1 MIKITNHRITCLVL
15 LSISCLLI
23 GGLSA
28 KGQGLQLLQSTN
40 LFNRVQSGPGLSGLT
55 DDKGSATDGQ
65 FKSVLFFGASAPLT
79 KKDENENVVVVNIQ
93 TVDKSLKLGFVRIA
107 APFYG
112 RSTSFKFGQVIPP
125 PDTDESGVE
134 LTVAPSDY
142 WVAEPFSQNS
152 RYYFSPST
160 RQVFAT
166 QAGPVDITWRAKLPS
181 AGDFSGNADY
191 EDIGG
196 NFYAKFKKGYVIS
209 GGAFKTPRKIYWTGQ
224 GDNGIPVE
232 IPNDRLDNVKI
243 VYNDSF
249 LENVSVEEGV
259 PLDTG
264 LGVSSSG
271 STVTNAFTGT
281 LWFNKT
287 ENTLKAQNLEGR
299 VFMELLGTPNE
310 LTQIP
315 EHLGYEIVDVVKSP
329 VMETHAKIELGES
342 LPILVT
348 EPNNLELLP
357 RVANL
362 PEGDAFIHRHYASS
376 KSQPTFYAKKK
387 TINRNDVILWWMEE
401 GEQGILW
408 PKRFIRYNFDWP
420 DDPAKYSHYIR
431 PLVKN
436 DAEAQTTAVELPTIN
451 VPTIVYQDALDQ
463 ERGKL
468 TPEFKYYTHLNEQHP
483 AHRALLR
490 FTAGDF
496 VRFERVFSW
505 LDNSLKKNQDK
516 IDNAQNL
523 DSGFSDSVA
532 TELTGWNPASS
543 TIAFDRPDLTPRV
556 LSQAVLVGQ
565 RIPAPNGELGA
576 NLEEEEYLSGH
587 IKYKKSGS
595 RPRGDLFSNT
605 AYIDP
610 LTAGFEQANQGAII
624 PVNAMPD
631 DNELEVWWFR
641 ASDLAADQGFKNVYW
656 PSVIGNYTVTWPQ
669 EGDARYRE
677 IILASNDGSG
687 PLASLQAKGRIYFQN
702 DQSKVG
708 WNPNEEHALMLG
720 GQAYALRDDLN
731 ITTLK
736 DYSSDPFVLIE
747 HTDTD
752 GRPACTTY
760 KVLREK
766 DDTRFDFSVEAG
778 TVLQAPMPL
787 PLMAKPLV
795 NRINGQPPVSLNE
808 EVQPL
813 FIKSSTIDDDSLTTL
828 TSTKKNY
835 FRGFSVL
842 SLQDVQS
849 NPRLN
854 KWFFPVLVNYENDT
868 LKGIVSADRPHLVLS
883 SSRVPLNHHRWSYIL
898 KNNESLAVGK
908 VVYTLLPEQRVH
920 HKATVISVSG
930 DPGNYT
936 VILEFSHDY
945 PVPAT
950 AQTADRLMVVSSDTI
965 DFENWRLGLEP
976 LPAHI
981 SDLEGAEKA
990 ASFTFQDRKGDLWVY
1005 RGPHD
1010 AADSNAALQLQY
1022 YYKTLEGFYFPS
1034 LSLLNQPAP
1043 GIITP
1048 YLRPGNNGIFND
1060 VNFDPVQGD
1069 KDDDKIGD
1077 KNALAITYR
1086 PIWPSGAPIL
1096 HMAETL
1102 ALPKR
1107 GLPAVRGHQ
1116 SLEILYQQ
1124 SQIVNGGDLNRKS
1137 AVLHDPTREK
1147 VYLLNDRGGELKAIP
1162 SSVRTELYRGKTYFP
1177 NLPPHLSERFFFDA
1191 TRGEKGAL
1199 VLLGEFIDAPIG
1211 EDYFHLNV
1219 LSASDIDQL
1228 KGLVVDSDSDKA
1240 AWKSAIDNLNTTL
1253 ELFVEDPTRPGTYA
1267 PSSGASVT
1275 VPPNGLAE
1283 ITNDD
1288 IAVDSYA
1295 LTATGPGVGY
1305 VTLVSGNGLAF
1316 QPEGEPVSLHILRVS
1331 ETLHRGELKVVESP
1345 NPLSEKIGFQQVVD
1359 LAAKTDLYDYQWR
1372 ISPPIDGLSPSVYR
1386 NTAINLLNSGET
1398 WNHLQYPMS
1407 SDRSGNTN
1415 IVAGRLASVPIGNL
1429 PVVGNI
1435 PFDSVTRNDLT
1446 LDFTY
1451 NGTSYLSEGNQVKLT
1466 KTDETSV
1473 LGVVSKVNP
1482 NGGFSVIIE
1491 SGFSLKADDIESLSE
1506 SITASQTASL
1516 VYKDLIISADAKYS
1530 EVWLSLDLNDNL
1542 HAKVYVNGALLVAVN
1557 SRTAN
1562 DNPESAPPASIQ
1574 ALSRAY
1580 RISPDDL
1587 PTGTVQLAVELF
1599 SDARP
1604 GTLQLFDLKLDAF
1617 EAVDLTQEAG
1627 TAWLALDELKYADGI
1642 RAVLG
1647 GSADVSSL
1655 ADNYLIMRYQA
1666 KNNDHASYVGDG
1678 NGGNKAWSLWTEPQ
1692 LAEGWI
1698 KRVLKGINPFNQRV
1712 TDLFSNRVDT
1722 DASIL
1727 TQAGQRWEGNVAL
1740 NLDSINDFGLIEIY
1754 ETVLNRGRDL
1764 SIDAGINYGPAN
1776 DALLLAA
1783 GYLNDLYMI
1792 IGNESWADAA
1802 NPTIGIGTKN
1812 KTYGDIATA
1821 LFSFKG
1827 QLPNLLEEELAL
1839 LRGRDDFLQPGVETA
1854 PVYNRLFWNYTRGID
1869 SGEVIYALNYNITED
1884 EDDAINGKIDADDA
1898 RKMYPQGHGDAY
1910 GHYLTALKSYYKLLL
1925 DADFTWVPRT
1935 EAVLVLGKPVQ
1946 VDYLDERKFAAAA
1959 AAKARAGKQ
1968 IFDLSW
1974 RKDYQS
1980 GLEGWEHLEGTR
1992 ENDSRQ
1998 LPSTRY
2004 WGADHWANRT
2014 YQGAYFNWVTGN
2026 AMLPDEDPDP
2036 DHEGIQ
2042 KVDRTTVPELKSLVT
2057 VAEDLQNSLDNA
2069 EAGLNPLGFPE
2080 SALTF
2085 DINPSVVVSP
2095 GHQTHFEQV
2104 YERAVQS
2111 LNNAIVAFD
2120 DAKDVTRLMRSEE
2133 DELSD
2138 FRASVAQEELAYKHR
2153 LIELY
2158 GTPYTDDIGPGK
2170 TYKQG
2175 YDGPDL
2181 FHYAYIDTKLP
2192 NTGLYDDPK
2201 LTTVAF
2207 ELDNDPYA
2215 IDYVNATFTE
2225 GIAMAKY
2232 PYDDDDDDFYGLT
2245 RPNPDAN
2252 GPDNL
2257 NLRDPGGQNVVKFT
2271 LNSEGYAIKP
2281 ESWKGRRRSPGKI
2294 QTAISNLMLA
2304 HNKLKSA
2311 CEDHIASKDAID
2323 SEYTIF
2329 LADHGRARTIR
2340 EKMAG
2345 KMAADTVF
2353 DGIQTAFEIADEAG
2367 ELVIDLANDMHLA
2380 AIESMPKSVV
2390 LGLASGG
2397 DLTSPARAAIS
2408 AGNIIAEQGISAAL
2422 FSKFGV
2428 QKALE
2433 VTNRELER
2441 WFEYGEIAP
2450 LERQHEVRNG
2460 LFSLDTNLGDLAAHW
2475 GRINEFII
2483 EHEEAQRGLW
2493 AAIAEGDRIQSERE
2507 IFRQRSAAIVQGFRT
2522 RDAAFRLFRNEK
2534 LERYK
2539 TLFDLAAEYAFLAA
2553 KAYDYETGL
2562 LHTEEG
2568 HGFINRAISAR
2579 ALGVVNEGQPQ
2590 FAGSNTG
2597 DPGLSSVLAEMKGDW
2612 DVLKGRL
2619 GFNNP
2624 DGQGTTVS
2632 LRSENFRILPG
2643 SDGADKW
2650 RDVLEGGR
2658 MDNLLADGDVRRYA
2672 MQIDSMEGLPV
2683 PGIVLEFGTTIEK
2696 GSNLFGRPLAGGDHN
2711 FSSALFAT
2719 KIFAIGVA
2727 LEGYQGMSNPLSNSS
2742 AINQAGGV
2750 SPADPS
2756 APFLDASTLS
2766 ATPEVFLIPV
2776 GLDTMRSPPLGD
2788 TSVLR
2793 TWNVSDVTIPL
2804 PFNIGASDFSSKPLW
2819 QGRDSLADELYSIRK
2834 HAPFRPVSTTAA
2846 FGNEVYGPGSLKL
2859 SQYTNNRLIGRSA
2872 WNTKWKLVI
2881 PGYALLNNP
2890 KEGLDRFI
2898 RTVNDIKLHFVT
2910 YSYAGN

>member
-1 MIKITNHRITCLVL
+1 MLKITNHRITCLVL

-55 DDKGSATDGQ
+55 DDKGSASGGQ
-65 FKSVLFFGASAPLT
+65 FKSVLSFGASAPLT
-79 KKDENENVVVVNIQ
+79 KKDDNENVVVVNIQ
-93 TVDKSLKLGFVRIA
+93 SVDKSLKLGFVRIA

-142 WVAEPFSQNS
+142 WVAEPFSKS
-152 RYYFSPST
+152 TRYYFSPST

-181 AGDFSGNADY
+181 AGDFIGNPDY

-196 NFYAKFKKGYVIS
+196 NYYAKFKKRYVIS
-209 GGAFKTPRKIYWTGQ
+209 GGAFKAPKKIYWTGQ
-224 GDNGIPVE
+224 GNAGIPVA
-232 IPNDRLDNVKI
+232 IPSDRLNDVKI

-249 LENVSVEEGV
+249 VENVSVEDGV

-264 LGVSSSG
+264 LGVGSSG
-271 STVTNAFTGT
+271 STITNAFTGT
-281 LWFNKT
+281 LWYNKS
-287 ENTLKAQNLEGR
+287 EKALKAQNLEGR

-329 VMETHAKIELGES
+329 VMETHATIELGES
-342 LPILVT
+342 LPILVSR
-348 EPNNLELLP
+348 PDNLELVP

-376 KSQPTFYAKKK
+376 ESQATFYAKKK
-387 TINRNDVILWWMEE
+387 TINRNDMILWWMEE

-408 PKRFIRYNFDWP
+408 PKRFVRYDFDWP

-436 DAEAQTTAVELPTIN
+436 DAEARATAVELPTIN
-451 VPTIVYQDALDQ
+451 VPAIVYQDALDQ

-610 LTAGFEQANQGAII
+610 LTGGFEQANQGAII

-669 EGDARYRE
+669 EGDVRYRE

-731 ITTLK
+731 IITGK

-747 HTDTD
+747 YTDTD
-752 GRPACTTY
+752 GRPACSTY

-766 DDTRFDFSVEAG
+766 GDLRFDFSVEAG

-795 NRINGQPPVSLNE
+795 NRTNGEPPVSLNE
-808 EVQPL
+808 EAQPL
-813 FIKSSTIDDDSLTTL
+813 FIKSSVNDGDSLTTL
-828 TSTKKNY
+828 TSAKKNY

-849 NPRLN
+849 SPRLN
-854 KWFFPVLVNYENDT
+854 KWFFPVLVNYEDDT
-868 LKGIVSADRPHLVLS
+868 LKGIVSAARPHLVLS
-883 SSRVPLNHHRWSYIL
+883 SSLVPLNHHRWSYIL

-908 VVYTLLPEQRVH
+908 VVYTLLPEQRAH

-936 VILEFSHDY
+936 VILEFSDDS
-945 PVPAT
+945 VPAT
-950 AQTADRLMVVSSDTI
+950 AQTADRLMVVSSDTT

-981 SDLEGAEKA
+981 SDLERAEKA

-1147 VYLLNDRGGELKAIP
+1147 VYLLQDGGNQLKAIP

-1199 VLLGEFIDAPIG
+1199 VLLGKFIDAPTG

-1267 PSSGASVT
+1267 PSSGASVK

-1331 ETLHRGELKVVESP
+1331 DTLHRGELKVVESP

-1407 SDRSGNTN
+1407 SDRPGNAN

-1491 SGFSLKADDIESLSE
+1491 SGLSLKADDIKSLSE

-1530 EVWLSLDLNDNL
+1530 EVWISLDLNDNL
-1542 HAKVYVNGALLVAVN
+1542 HAKVYLNGALLVTVN

-1562 DNPESAPPASIQ
+1562 DNPESSPPASIQ

-1587 PTGTVQLAVELF
+1587 PTGAAQLAVELF

-1604 GTLQLFDLKLDAF
+1604 GTLQLFDLKVDAF

-1666 KNNDHASYVGDG
+1666 KNDDHASYVGDG
-1678 NGGNKAWSLWTEPQ
+1678 NGSNKAWSLWTEPQ

-1968 IFDLSW
+1968 IFDLTL

-2042 KVDRTTVPELKSLVT
+2042 KIDRSTVPEFKELVA
-2057 VAEDLQNSLDNA
+2057 VAEDLQASLDNA
-2069 EAGLNPLGFPE
+2069 EAGMNPLGFPE
-2080 SALTF
+2080 DAIAF
-2085 DINPSVVVSP
+2085 DINPNLVVSNE
-2095 GHQTHFEQV
+2095 HLSHFEQV
-2104 YERAVQS
+2104 YARATQA
-2111 LNNAIVAFD
+2111 LQNAVIAFD
-2120 DAKDVTRLMRSEE
+2120 DAKGVTRLMRSEE

-2138 FRASVAQEELAYKHR
+2138 FRTYVDQEEIAYKHR

-2158 GTPYTDDIGPGK
+2158 GTPYSDDIGPGK

-2181 FHYAYIDTKLP
+2181 MHYAYVNRPTLANNITDRSLTLNFKLDHALYSID
-2192 NTGLYDDPK
+2192 YDDGSFDKSEGYFMPDGSSI
-2201 LTTVAF
+2201 F
-2207 ELDNDPYA
+2207 EPVDLEY
-2215 IDYVNATFTE
+2215 
-2225 GIAMAKY
+2225 
-2232 PYDDDDDDFYGLT
+2232 
-2245 RPNPDAN
+2245 
-2252 GPDNL
+2252 
-2257 NLRDPGGQNVVKFT
+2257 T
-2271 LNSEGYAIKP
+2271 LNSEGFLEKP
-2281 ESWKGRRRSPGKI
+2281 KDWKGRRGSPGEI
-2294 QTAISNLMLA
+2294 QTAISNLLIA
-2304 HNKLKSA
+2304 HNKLQFA
-2311 CEDHIASKDAID
+2311 
-2323 SEYTIF
+2323 
-2329 LADHGRARTIR
+2329 LADHGWLKYLLDTEVALIQAEEQRYYDVR
-2340 EKMAG
+2340 EKTAA
-2345 KMAADTVF
+2345 KLTADTVF
-2353 DGIQTAFEIADEAG
+2353 EGIKTAAEIVEEAG
-2367 ELVIDLANDMHLA
+2367 KLTYELT
-2380 AIESMPKSVV
+2380 SMGSRALHETLPKSVI

-2397 DLTSPARAAIS
+2397 DLSSPAR
-2408 AGNIIAEQGISAAL
+2408 GAL
-2422 FSKFGV
+2422 LATGAVTKGTILGTLFGKFGV
-2428 QKALE
+2428 LKAVE
-2433 VTNRELER
+2433 VAHRETDR
-2441 WFEYGEIAP
+2441 WFEYLGIAP
-2450 LERQHEVRNG
+2450 GEFNLEVKNALYG
-2460 LFSLDTNLGDLAAHW
+2460 IDKTFGDLQW
-2475 GRINEFII
+2475 NWWTINERMQ
-2483 EHEEAQRGLW
+2483 EHDEAQRALWGL
-2493 AAIAEGDRIQSERE
+2493 IAKGDRIQTERE

-2522 RDAAFRLFRNEK
+2522 RDASFRLFRNEK

-2539 TLFDLAAEYAFLAA
+2539 TLFDLAAEYTFLAA

-2568 HGFINRAISAR
+2568 RAFVSRIMSAR
-2579 ALGVVNEGQPQ
+2579 ALGVVREGEPQ
-2590 FAGSNTG
+2590 FAGSNNG
-2597 DPGLSSVLAEMKGDW
+2597 DPGLSSVLAEMHADW
-2612 DVLKGRL
+2612 NVLKGRL

-2624 DGQGTTVS
+2624 DGQGTTLS
-2632 LRSENFRILPG
+2632 LRNENFRILPG
-2643 SDGADKW
+2643 LDGADKW
-2650 RDVLEGGR
+2650 RDVLESSR
-2658 MDNLLADGDVRRYA
+2658 MENLLTDGDVLRYA
-2672 MQIDSMEGLPV
+2672 MQIDSEGGLPV
-2683 PGIVLEFGTTIEK
+2683 PGILLEFATTIEK
-2696 GSNLFGRPLAGGDHN
+2696 GRNLFGRPLAGGDHN
-2711 FSSALFAT
+2711 FSTAAFAT
-2719 KIFAIGVA
+2719 KLFSVGVA
-2727 LEGYQGMSNPLSNSS
+2727 LEGYQGMSNPISNTS
-2742 AINQAGGV
+2742 AISQAGGM

-2756 APFLDASTLS
+2756 APFLNTSTLS
-2766 ATPEVFLIPV
+2766 ATPEIFLIPV
-2776 GLDTMRSPPLGD
+2776 GMDSMRSPPLGD
-2788 TSVLR
+2788 VSVVR
-2793 TWNVSDVTIPL
+2793 SWNVRDVTIPL
-2804 PFNIGASDFSSKPLW
+2804 PFNIGASDFSNKALW
-2819 QGRDSLADELYSIRK
+2819 QTRDSLSEELYSIRK
-2834 HAPFRPVSTTAA
+2834 HAPFRPVSSVQA
-2846 FGNEVYGPGSLKL
+2846 FQNDAFDMTQLRL
-2859 SQYTNNRLIGRSA
+2859 SQYTNNRLIGRSV

-2881 PGYALLNNP
+2881 PGYSLLNNP

-2898 RTVNDIKLHFVT
+2898 RTVKDIKLHLVT
-2910 YSYAGN
+2910 YSYSGN